1 MAPTV
6 PDPIEVG
13 VSTGVIPP
21 SSLLIVGTVS
31 CVDIMVPVQG
41 GKLFAVV
48 PGKGVACI
56 AMITPQP
63 QLIVLA
69 FWLQSETGILSK
81 DFTARPVLHGYQQFV
96 VALVRQP
103 VDVLQAQPVL
113 TIDVPKP
120 LLGKIQ
126 RDSVRG
132 LCPRNSQSVRQAWA
146 PIPATCV

>member
-1 MAPTV
+1 
-6 PDPIEVG
+6 
-13 VSTGVIPP
+13 
-21 SSLLIVGTVS
+21 
-31 CVDIMVPVQG
+31 MVPVQG
-41 GKLFAVV
+41 GELFAVV
-48 PGKGVACI
+48 PGKGVACV

-69 FWLQSETGILSK
+69 FWLQSEASILSK
-81 DFTARPVLHGYQQFV
+81 DLAAGPVLHGYQQFV
-96 VALVRQP
+96 VALVCQP

-120 LLGKIQ
+120 LLGKVQ

>member
-1 MAPTV
+1 
-6 PDPIEVG
+6 
-13 VSTGVIPP
+13 
-21 SSLLIVGTVS
+21 
-31 CVDIMVPVQG
+31 
-41 GKLFAVV
+41 
-48 PGKGVACI
+48 
-56 AMITPQP
+56 
-63 QLIVLA
+63 
-69 FWLQSETGILSK
+69 
-81 DFTARPVLHGYQQFV
+81 
-96 VALVRQP
+96 LVRQP